1 MKHATI
7 AVESYVV
14 DPTRSHADVDG
25 ATQNSPLLQSED
37 FRPGSWVQFR
47 IVSTTHAYCIE
58 AVHARAP
65 AETLVYQS
73 TRGEVQ
79 VLGVEGAAAC

>member
-65 AETLVYQS
+65 AETLVYRS
-73 TRGEVQ
+73 TTGDVD
-79 VLGVEGAAAC
+79 VVGVDGVVGC